1 MTQCETLDTRTY
13 RGANTRLEAIRGL
26 HSIFAPPYPF
36 FPLFELPA
44 FLADPL
50 PMPFPHPFPPF
61 QLTNGS
67 GERRTPLELSA

>member
-1 MTQCETLDTRTY
+1 MTQCETLDTRTH

-36 FPLFELPA
+36 FPLFQLPA

-50 PMPFPHPFPPF
+50 PIYFITPLHPF
-61 QLTNGS
+61 S
-67 GERRTPLELSA
+67 